1 MKAAINLSSLNISLD
16 KFNNEASGV
25 MNIGQI
31 KLSSDGKSVY
41 RTNNHETL
49 TILNRTKISSE
60 EALAVK
66 FAFCKALSQE
76 GLSQDA
82 IKAVKQKLGIPGD
95 AMAALKAGNIKPL
108 TAAEVREVIDEY
120 AGVINEKRL
129 SAAQGANAPKTLK
142 TSKEIYRG
150 VGTDVMAARA
160 TTRNEINAKSISKLM
175 TGADKSVNNLLDMLQ
190 RGETGKAITPDE
202 RDFAMEIMTKL
213 SNPAAFN
220 GEEGKKKL
228 VVMTKAPVKFKLH
241 DNGNVLAEFTL
252 GNGNS
257 FSVDTGLDRESLV
270 DKAVAVVN
278 AAVAANPPKVEK
290 PRVEEKKSKVDDIMN
305 AINELESGEIV
316 DDDELEDVAPK
327 KTETKK
333 ETGATDNVNLLN
345 GLKRVFDALNEA
357 KGQNAVKALR
367 DANMNA
373 VVNALLKALEKAR
386 PFDSKN
392 TDIINNVREVFYG
405 NKNIDS
411 DYLFKTINDILSKKR
426 ADPRDKMDEDI
437 KNNVLDLDETLNI
450 NALLGVDDE
459 TNGEAQVEGFG
470 QNAKKVRDAHA
481 QMAQKADEKT
491 GTTTTERRNAN
502 ILGMVN
508 RSICDECK
516 KMAAGNWENVTFFN
530 DVSRQLNVTL
540 PTGEKLSGEFEKA
553 RDQLA
558 ALVAKGARYA
568 DLDGAKKAKVHV
580 LMAILNQRPGQGLLF
595 SEGLTL
601 DPKGNDSKIFFG
613 GAEGK
618 GGVEYSYMLSFAK
631 DGSLDITCSARQKGF
646 EMLMLFGGA
655 KDGVGSVTVMPGKDS
670 KVEATMELKI
680 APAELDRI
688 AGMDFSKYD
697 AHGVKAKYEDPNVQN
712 RYSDRTL
719 LGEDFMLDD
728 ANVTCTSTYKM
739 TVN

>member
-1 MKAAINLSSLNISLD
+1 MAINLSKLNISLD
-16 KFNNEASGV
+16 KFNKEASGV

-66 FAFCKALSQE
+66 FAFCKALAKE
-76 GLSQDA
+76 GLSQEA
-82 IKAVKQKLGIPGD
+82 INAVKQKLGIPGD

-120 AGVINEKRL
+120 AGEINKNRA
-129 SAAQGANAPKTLK
+129 SAANGAKALK
-142 TSKEIYRG
+142 TSKELYRG
-150 VGTDVMAARA
+150 VGMDVMAARA

-175 TGADKSVNNLLDMLQ
+175 TGTDKAVNSLLDMLQ
-190 RGETGKAITPDE
+190 LCEKGGTVSA
-202 RDFAMEIMTKL
+202 
-213 SNPAAFN
+213 
-220 GEEGKKKL
+220 
-228 VVMTKAPVKFKLH
+228 
-241 DNGNVLAEFTL
+241 DN
-252 GNGNS
+252 
-257 FSVDTGLDRESLV
+257 
-270 DKAVAVVN
+270 
-278 AAVAANPPKVEK
+278 
-290 PRVEEKKSKVDDIMN
+290 
-305 AINELESGEIV
+305 
-316 DDDELEDVAPK
+316 
-327 KTETKK
+327 
-333 ETGATDNVNLLN
+333 
-345 GLKRVFDALNEA
+345 
-357 KGQNAVKALR
+357 
-367 DANMNA
+367 
-373 VVNALLKALEKAR
+373 
-386 PFDSKN
+386 
-392 TDIINNVREVFYG
+392 
-405 NKNIDS
+405 
-411 DYLFKTINDILSKKR
+411 KKR
-426 ADPRDKMDEDI
+426 ADPRDKFDEDI

-450 NALLGVDDE
+450 NAMLGVDDE
-459 TNGEAQVEGFG
+459 IDGEAQIEGFN

-481 QMAQKADEKT
+481 QMAKKVDEKT

-516 KMAAGNWENVTFFN
+516 KMAAGDWENVTFFN

-553 RDQLA
+553 RDQLS
-558 ALVAKGARYA
+558 ALVAKGAKYS
-568 DLDGAKKAKVHV
+568 DLDSAKKAKVHV

-601 DPKGNDSKIFFG
+601 DPDGNDSKLFFG
-613 GAEGK
+613 GAKGK
-618 GGVEYSYMLSFAK
+618 GGIEYSYMLSFAK
-631 DGSLDITCSARQKGF
+631 DGSLDITCRAQQKGF

-655 KDGVGSVTVMPGKDS
+655 KDGVGSVTVMPGKES

-680 APAELDRI
+680 APAEFDRL
-688 AGMDFSKYD
+688 AGIDFSKYD
-697 AHGVKAKYEDPNVQN
+697 ADGVKAKYEDPNVQN

>member
-1 MKAAINLSSLNISLD
+1 MAINLSNLNISLD
-16 KFNNEASGV
+16 TFNKEASGV

-31 KLSSDGKSVY
+31 KLSSDGRSVY

-66 FAFCKALSQE
+66 FAFCKALSKE
-76 GLSQDA
+76 GLSQEA
-82 IKAVKQKLGIPGD
+82 INTVKQKLGIPGD
-95 AMAALKAGNIKPL
+95 AMDALKAGNIKPL

-120 AGVINEKRL
+120 AGQINKNRAT
-129 SAAQGANAPKTLK
+129 AANGAKAPKVLK
-142 TSKEIYRG
+142 TSKELYRG
-150 VGTDVMAARA
+150 VGMDVMAARA

-175 TGADKSVNNLLDMLQ
+175 TGTDKSVNNLLDMLQ
-190 RGETGKAITPDE
+190 FSEKGETITSDNKKLA
-202 RDFAMEIMTKL
+202 REIMTTL
-213 SNPAAFN
+213 STPAAFSGLTN
-220 GEEGKKKL
+220 TVG
-228 VVMTKAPVKFKLH
+228 MTSADVKFKLQ
-241 DNGNVLAEFTL
+241 DNGNVLAEFKL
-252 GNGNS
+252 GNGNA
-257 FSVDTGLDRESLV
+257 FTIDTGLDRDGLV
-270 DKAVAVVN
+270 NKAVAVLN

-290 PRVEEKKSKVDDIMN
+290 PRVEEKKSESDDIMN

-316 DDDELEDVAPK
+316 DDEDKLDDVEPESKEA
-327 KTETKK
+327 KK
-333 ETGATDNVNLLN
+333 ETGTMSNEKLLN
-345 GLKRVFDALNEA
+345 GLKMVFDALKEA
-357 KGQNAVKALR
+357 KGQTAIKVLR

-373 VVNALLKALEKAR
+373 VVNTLLKALEKAR
-386 PFDSKN
+386 PFDSRN

-405 NKNIDS
+405 NKNIDA
-411 DYLFKTINDILSKKR
+411 DYLFKTINDILNKKR
-426 ADPRDKMDEDI
+426 VDHREKIDENI

-450 NALLGVDDE
+450 DALLGVDDVA
-459 TNGEAQVEGFG
+459 GEAQVEGFN

-481 QMAQKADEKT
+481 QMAKNVDEKT

-516 KMAAGNWENVTFFN
+516 KMAAGDWENVTFFN

-540 PTGEKLSGEFEKA
+540 PTGEKLSGKFEEA

-558 ALVAKGARYA
+558 ALVVKGAKYS
-568 DLDGAKKAKVHV
+568 DLDGTKKAKVHV

-613 GAEGK
+613 GANGK
-618 GGVEYSYMLSFAK
+618 GGVKYSYMLSFAK
-631 DGSLDITCSARQKGF
+631 DGSLDITCRARQDGF

-655 KDGVGSVTVMPGKDS
+655 KDGVGTVTVMPGKES

-680 APAELDRI
+680 APAELDRLVGI
-688 AGMDFSKYD
+688 DFSKYD
-697 AHGVKAKYEDPNVQN
+697 ADGVKAKYENPNVQN

>member
-1 MKAAINLSSLNISLD
+1 MAINLSNLNISLD
-16 KFNNEASGV
+16 KFNKEASGEL
-25 MNIGQI
+25 NIGQM
-31 KLSSDGKSVY
+31 KLSSNGKSVY
-41 RTNNHETL
+41 RTNSHKTW
-49 TILNRTKISSE
+49 TILNRTEISSE

-66 FAFCKALSQE
+66 FAFCKALSRE
-76 GLSQDA
+76 GLSEEE
-82 IKAVKQKLGIPGD
+82 INKVKAKLGIPGD

-108 TAAEVREVIDEY
+108 TAAEVREVIDQY
-120 AGVINEKRL
+120 ADQINKKRA
-129 SAAQGANAPKTLK
+129 SAANGAKALK
-142 TSKEIYRG
+142 TSREIYKG
-150 VGTDVMAARA
+150 VGSEEMAARA

-175 TGADKSVNNLLDMLQ
+175 TGTDKAVNSLLDMLQ
-190 RGETGKAITPDE
+190 LCEKGGTVSADNKKLAK
-202 RDFAMEIMTKL
+202 EIMTKL
-213 SNPAAFN
+213 GNPAAFS
-220 GEEGKKKL
+220 GLTKT
-228 VVMTKAPVKFKLH
+228 VSMTSADVKFRLQ

-252 GNGNS
+252 GNRNA
-257 FSVDTGLDRESLV
+257 FTIDTGLDRDGLV
-270 DKAVAVVN
+270 NKAVDVLNV
-278 AAVAANPPKVEK
+278 AVAANPPKVEK
-290 PRVEEKKSKVDDIMN
+290 PRVEEKKSESDDIMN

-316 DDDELEDVAPK
+316 DVDDELEDVEPK

-333 ETGATDNVNLLN
+333 DTGTTSNENLLN
-345 GLKRVFDALNEA
+345 GLKRVFDALKKA
-357 KGQNAVKALR
+357 KGQDARRVLR

-373 VVNALLKALEKAR
+373 VVGTLLKALEKTR
-386 PFDSKN
+386 PLDSRN

-405 NKNIDS
+405 NKDIDT
-411 DYLFKTINDILSKKR
+411 DYLLKTINDILNKER
-426 ADPRDKMDEDI
+426 ADPRDKIDEDI

-450 NALLGVDDE
+450 NAMLGVDDE
-459 TNGEAQVEGFG
+459 TDGEAQVEGFN

-481 QMAQKADEKT
+481 QMAKKVDEKT

-516 KMAAGNWENVTFFN
+516 KMAVGDWENVTFFN

-558 ALVAKGARYA
+558 ALVAKGAKYS

-601 DPKGNDSKIFFG
+601 DPAGNDSKLFFG
-613 GAEGK
+613 GAKGK
-618 GGVEYSYMLSFAK
+618 GGIEYSYMLSFAK

-655 KDGVGSVTVMPGKDS
+655 KDGVGSVTVMPGKES

-680 APAELDRI
+680 APAEFDRI
-688 AGMDFSKYD
+688 AGIDFSKYD
-697 AHGVKAKYEDPNVQN
+697 ADGVKAKYNDPNVQN

-728 ANVTCTSTYKM
+728 ADVTCTSTYKM

>member
-1 MKAAINLSSLNISLD
+1 MAINLSNLNISLD
-16 KFNNEASGV
+16 TFNKEASGV

-66 FAFCKALSQE
+66 FAFCKALSKE
-76 GLSQDA
+76 GLSQEA
-82 IKAVKQKLGIPGD
+82 INTVKQKLGIPGD
-95 AMAALKAGNIKPL
+95 AMDALKAGNIKPL
-108 TAAEVREVIDEY
+108 TAAEVREVIDSY
-120 AGVINEKRL
+120 AGQINANRAT
-129 SAAQGANAPKTLK
+129 AAHGAKAPKTLK
-142 TSKEIYRG
+142 TSKELYRG
-150 VGTDVMAARA
+150 VGLEEMAARA
-160 TTRNEINAKSISKLM
+160 TTRNEINAKSIAKLM
-175 TGADKSVNNLLDMLQ
+175 TGTDKSVNNLLDMLQ
-190 RGETGKAITPDE
+190 FGEKGETITSDNKKL
-202 RDFAMEIMTKL
+202 AKEIMTRL
-213 SNPAAFN
+213 SNPAAFS
-220 GEEGKKKL
+220 GLKKT
-228 VVMTKAPVKFKLH
+228 VNMTSSDVKFKLQ

-252 GNGNS
+252 ANGNA
-257 FSVDTGLDRESLV
+257 FTIDTGLDRDGLV
-270 DKAVAVVN
+270 NKAVAVLN

-290 PRVEEKKSKVDDIMN
+290 PRVEEKKSESDDIMN

-316 DDDELEDVAPK
+316 DDEDKLDDVEPESK
-327 KTETKK
+327 ETKK
-333 ETGATDNVNLLN
+333 ETGTMSNEKLLN
-345 GLKRVFDALNEA
+345 GLKMVFDALKEA
-357 KGQNAVKALR
+357 KGQAAIKVLR

-373 VVNALLKALEKAR
+373 VVNTLLKALEKAR
-386 PFDSKN
+386 PFDSRN

-405 NKNIDS
+405 NKNIDA
-411 DYLFKTINDILSKKR
+411 DYLFKTINDILNKKR
-426 ADPRDKMDEDI
+426 VDHREKIDENI

-450 NALLGVDDE
+450 DALLGVDDE
-459 TNGEAQVEGFG
+459 TDGEVQIEGFN

-481 QMAQKADEKT
+481 QMAKNVDEKT

-502 ILGMVN
+502 VLGMVN

-516 KMAAGNWENVTFFN
+516 KMAAGDWENVTFFN

-540 PTGEKLSGEFEKA
+540 PTGEKLSGKFEEA

-558 ALVAKGARYA
+558 ALVVKGTKYS

-613 GAEGK
+613 GANGK

-631 DGSLDITCSARQKGF
+631 DGSLDITCRARQDGF

-655 KDGVGSVTVMPGKDS
+655 KDGVGTVTVMPGKES

-680 APAELDRI
+680 APAELDRL
-688 AGMDFSKYD
+688 AGIDYSKYD
-697 AHGVKAKYEDPNVQN
+697 ADGVKAKYEDPNVQN

-728 ANVTCTSTYKM
+728 AKVTCTSTYKI

>member
-1 MKAAINLSSLNISLD
+1 MAINLSNLNISLD
-16 KFNNEASGV
+16 KFNKEASGV

-66 FAFCKALSQE
+66 FAFCKALAKE
-76 GLSQDA
+76 GLSQEA
-82 IKAVKQKLGIPGD
+82 INTVKQKLGIPGD
-95 AMAALKAGNIKPL
+95 AMDALKSGNIKPL

-120 AGVINEKRL
+120 AGQINKNRAT
-129 SAAQGANAPKTLK
+129 AANGAKALK
-142 TSKEIYRG
+142 TSKELYRG
-150 VGTDVMAARA
+150 VGLEEMAARA
-160 TTRNEINAKSISKLM
+160 NTRNEINAQSISKLM
-175 TGADKSVNNLLDMLQ
+175 TGTDKSVNSLLDMLQ
-190 RGETGKAITPDE
+190 FGEKGETITSDNKKL
-202 RDFAMEIMTKL
+202 AKEIMTRL
-213 SNPAAFN
+213 SNPAAFS
-220 GEEGKKKL
+220 GLTKTVG
-228 VVMTKAPVKFKLH
+228 MTSADVKFKLQ

-252 GNGNS
+252 ANGNA
-257 FSVDTGLDRESLV
+257 FTIDTGLDRDGLV
-270 DKAVAVVN
+270 NKAVAVLN

-290 PRVEEKKSKVDDIMN
+290 PRIEEKKSESDDIMN
-305 AINELESGEIV
+305 AINELESGETV
-316 DDDELEDVAPK
+316 DDEDKLDDVEPESK
-327 KTETKK
+327 ETKK
-333 ETGATDNVNLLN
+333 ETGTMSNEKLLN
-345 GLKRVFDALNEA
+345 GLKMVFDALKEA
-357 KGQNAVKALR
+357 KGQAAIKVLR

-373 VVNALLKALEKAR
+373 VVNTLLKALENAR
-386 PFDSKN
+386 RFDNRN
-392 TDIINNVREVFYG
+392 TEIINNVREAFYG
-405 NKNIDS
+405 NKNIDT
-411 DYLFKTINDILSKKR
+411 DYLLKTITDILNKKR
-426 ADPRDKMDEDI
+426 ADPRDKFDEDI

-450 NALLGVDDE
+450 NAMLGVDDE
-459 TNGEAQVEGFG
+459 IDGEAQIEGFN

-481 QMAQKADEKT
+481 QMAKKVDEKT

-516 KMAAGNWENVTFFN
+516 KMAAGDWENVTFFN

-553 RDQLA
+553 RDQLS
-558 ALVAKGARYA
+558 ALVAKGAKYS

-601 DPKGNDSKIFFG
+601 DPDGNDSKLFFG
-613 GAEGK
+613 GAKGK
-618 GGVEYSYMLSFAK
+618 GGIEYSYMLSFAK
-631 DGSLDITCSARQKGF
+631 DGSLDITCRAQQKGF

-655 KDGVGSVTVMPGKDS
+655 KDGVGSVTVMPGKES

-680 APAELDRI
+680 APAELDRL
-688 AGMDFSKYD
+688 AGIDFSKYD
-697 AHGVKAKYEDPNVQN
+697 ADGVKAKYEDPNVQN

>member
-1 MKAAINLSSLNISLD
+1 MAINLSNLNISLD
-16 KFNNEASGV
+16 TFNKEASGV

-31 KLSSDGKSVY
+31 KLSSDGRSVY

-66 FAFCKALSQE
+66 FAFCKALSKE
-76 GLSQDA
+76 GLSQEA
-82 IKAVKQKLGIPGD
+82 INTVKQKLGIPGD
-95 AMAALKAGNIKPL
+95 AMDALKAGNIKPL

-120 AGVINEKRL
+120 AGQINKNRAT
-129 SAAQGANAPKTLK
+129 AANGAKAPKVLK
-142 TSKEIYRG
+142 TSKELYRG
-150 VGTDVMAARA
+150 VGMDVMAARA

-175 TGADKSVNNLLDMLQ
+175 TGTDKSVNNLLDMLQ
-190 RGETGKAITPDE
+190 FSEKGETITSDNKKLA
-202 RDFAMEIMTKL
+202 REIMTKL
-213 SNPAAFN
+213 SNPAAFS
-220 GEEGKKKL
+220 GLTKTVG
-228 VVMTKAPVKFKLH
+228 MTSADVKFKLQ
-241 DNGNVLAEFTL
+241 DNGNVLAEFKL
-252 GNGNS
+252 GNGNA
-257 FSVDTGLDRESLV
+257 FTIDPGLDRDGLV
-270 DKAVAVVN
+270 NKAVAVLN

-290 PRVEEKKSKVDDIMN
+290 PRVEEKKSESDDIMN

-316 DDDELEDVAPK
+316 DDEDKLDDVEPESKEA
-327 KTETKK
+327 KK
-333 ETGATDNVNLLN
+333 ETGTMSNEKLLN
-345 GLKRVFDALNEA
+345 GLKMVFDALKEA
-357 KGQNAVKALR
+357 KGQTAIKVLR

-373 VVNALLKALEKAR
+373 VVNTLLKALEKAR
-386 PFDSKN
+386 PFDSRN

-405 NKNIDS
+405 NKNIDA
-411 DYLFKTINDILSKKR
+411 DYLFKTINDILNKKR
-426 ADPRDKMDEDI
+426 VDHREKIDENI

-450 NALLGVDDE
+450 DALLGVDDVA
-459 TNGEAQVEGFG
+459 GEAQVEGFN

-481 QMAQKADEKT
+481 QMAKNVDEKT

-516 KMAAGNWENVTFFN
+516 KMAAGDWENVTFFN

-540 PTGEKLSGEFEKA
+540 PTGEKLSGKFEEA

-558 ALVAKGARYA
+558 ALVVKGAKYS
-568 DLDGAKKAKVHV
+568 DLDGTKKAKVHV

-613 GAEGK
+613 GANGK
-618 GGVEYSYMLSFAK
+618 GGVKYSYMLSFAK
-631 DGSLDITCSARQKGF
+631 DGSLDITCRARQDGF

-655 KDGVGSVTVMPGKDS
+655 KDGVGTVTVMPGKES

-680 APAELDRI
+680 APAELDRLVGI
-688 AGMDFSKYD
+688 DFSKYD
-697 AHGVKAKYEDPNVQN
+697 ADGVKAKYENPNVQN

>member
-1 MKAAINLSSLNISLD
+1 MAINLSNLNISLD
-16 KFNNEASGV
+16 KFNKEASGV

-66 FAFCKALSQE
+66 FAFCKALAKE
-76 GLSQDA
+76 GLSQEA
-82 IKAVKQKLGIPGD
+82 INAVKQKLGIPGD

-120 AGVINEKRL
+120 AGEINKNRA
-129 SAAQGANAPKTLK
+129 SAANGAKALK
-142 TSKEIYRG
+142 TSKELYRG
-150 VGTDVMAARA
+150 VGMDVMAARA
-160 TTRNEINAKSISKLM
+160 TTRNEINAKSISKLT
-175 TGADKSVNNLLDMLQ
+175 TGADKAVNSLLDMLQ
-190 RGETGKAITPDE
+190 FGEKGETITSDNKKL
-202 RDFAMEIMTKL
+202 AKEIMTKL
-213 SNPAAFN
+213 SNPAAFK
-220 GEEGKKKL
+220 GEDGRNKP
-228 VVMTKAPVKFKLH
+228 VGMPKAGVKFKLQ

-252 GNGNS
+252 ANGNA
-257 FSVDTGLDRESLV
+257 FTIDTGLDRNGLV
-270 DKAVAVVN
+270 NKAVDVLN

-290 PRVEEKKSKVDDIMN
+290 PRIEEKKSESDDIMN
-305 AINELESGEIV
+305 AINELESGETV
-316 DDDELEDVAPK
+316 DDEDKLDDVEPESK
-327 KTETKK
+327 ETKK
-333 ETGATDNVNLLN
+333 ETGTMSNEKLLN
-345 GLKRVFDALNEA
+345 GLKMVFDALKEA
-357 KGQNAVKALR
+357 KGQAAIKVLR

-373 VVNALLKALEKAR
+373 VVNTLLKALENAR
-386 PFDSKN
+386 RFDNRN
-392 TDIINNVREVFYG
+392 TEIINNVREAFYG
-405 NKNIDS
+405 NKNIDT
-411 DYLFKTINDILSKKR
+411 DYLLKTITDILNKKR
-426 ADPRDKMDEDI
+426 ADPRDKFDENI

-450 NALLGVDDE
+450 NAMLGVDDE
-459 TNGEAQVEGFG
+459 IDGEAQIEGFN

-481 QMAQKADEKT
+481 QMAKKVDEKT

-516 KMAAGNWENVTFFN
+516 KMAAGDWENVTFFN

-553 RDQLA
+553 RDQLS
-558 ALVAKGARYA
+558 ALVAKGAKYS

-601 DPKGNDSKIFFG
+601 DPDGNDSKLFFG
-613 GAEGK
+613 GAKGK
-618 GGVEYSYMLSFAK
+618 GGIEYSYMLSFAK
-631 DGSLDITCSARQKGF
+631 DGSLDITCRAQQNGF

-655 KDGVGSVTVMPGKDS
+655 KDGVGSVIVMPGKES

-680 APAELDRI
+680 APAELDRL
-688 AGMDFSKYD
+688 AGIDFSKYD
-697 AHGVKAKYEDPNVQN
+697 ADGVKAKYEDPNVQN

>member
-1 MKAAINLSSLNISLD
+1 MAINLSNLNISLD
-16 KFNNEASGV
+16 TFNKEASGV

-66 FAFCKALSQE
+66 FAFCKALSKE
-76 GLSQDA
+76 GLSQEA
-82 IKAVKQKLGIPGD
+82 INTVKQKLGIPGD
-95 AMAALKAGNIKPL
+95 AMDALKAGNIKPL
-108 TAAEVREVIDEY
+108 TAAEVREVIDSY
-120 AGVINEKRL
+120 AGQINANRAT
-129 SAAQGANAPKTLK
+129 AAHGAKAPKMLK
-142 TSKEIYRG
+142 TSKELYRG
-150 VGTDVMAARA
+150 VGLDEMAARA
-160 TTRNEINAKSISKLM
+160 TTRNEINEKSIAKLM
-175 TGADKSVNNLLDMLQ
+175 TGTDKTVNNLLDMLQ
-190 RGETGKAITPDE
+190 FGEKGETITSDNKKL
-202 RDFAMEIMTKL
+202 ALEIMTRL
-213 SNPAAFN
+213 SNPAAFS
-220 GEEGKKKL
+220 GLKKT
-228 VVMTKAPVKFKLH
+228 VNMTSADVKFRLQ
-241 DNGNVLAEFTL
+241 DNGNVLAEFKL

-257 FSVDTGLDRESLV
+257 FTIDTGLNRNGLV
-270 DKAVAVVN
+270 NKAVAVLN

-290 PRVEEKKSKVDDIMN
+290 PRVEEKKSESDDIMN

-316 DDDELEDVAPK
+316 DDEDKLDDVEPESK
-327 KTETKK
+327 ETKK
-333 ETGATDNVNLLN
+333 ETGTMSNEKLLN
-345 GLKRVFDALNEA
+345 GLKMVFDALKEA
-357 KGQNAVKALR
+357 KGQDAIKALR

-373 VVNALLKALEKAR
+373 VVNTLLKALEKAR
-386 PFDSKN
+386 PFDSRN

-405 NKNIDS
+405 NKNIDA
-411 DYLFKTINDILSKKR
+411 DYLFKTINDILNKKR
-426 ADPRDKMDEDI
+426 VDHREKIDENI

-450 NALLGVDDE
+450 NAMLGVDDE
-459 TNGEAQVEGFG
+459 TDGEVQIEGFN

-481 QMAQKADEKT
+481 QMAKNVDEKT

-516 KMAAGNWENVTFFN
+516 KMAAGDWENVTFFN

-558 ALVAKGARYA
+558 ALVVKGAKYS

-613 GAEGK
+613 GANGK

-631 DGSLDITCSARQKGF
+631 DGSLDITCRARQDGF

-655 KDGVGSVTVMPGKDS
+655 KDGVGSVTVMPGKES
-670 KVEATMELKI
+670 KAEATMELKI
-680 APAELDRI
+680 APAELDRL
-688 AGMDFSKYD
+688 AGIDFSKYD
-697 AHGVKAKYEDPNVQN
+697 ADGVKAKYEDPNVQN

-728 ANVTCTSTYKM
+728 AKVTCTSTYKM

>member
-1 MKAAINLSSLNISLD
+1 MAVNLSDLNISLD
-16 KFNNEASGV
+16 SFNKEASGV

-31 KLSSDGKSVY
+31 KLSSNGKSVY

-66 FAFCKALSQE
+66 FAFCKALANE
-76 GLSQDA
+76 GLSQEA
-82 IKAVKQKLGIPGD
+82 IIAVKQKLGIPGD
-95 AMAALKAGNIKPL
+95 AMDALKAGNIKPL
-108 TAAEVREVIDEY
+108 TAAEVREVIDTY
-120 AGVINEKRL
+120 AGEINAKRA
-129 SAAQGANAPKTLK
+129 SAAHGAKAPKTLK
-142 TSKEIYRG
+142 TSKELYRG
-150 VGTDVMAARA
+150 VGLEEMAARA
-160 TTRNEINAKSISKLM
+160 NTRNEINAQSMAKLM
-175 TGADKSVNNLLDMLQ
+175 TGTDKTVNNLLDMLQ
-190 RGETGKAITPDE
+190 FGEKGEAITSDNKKL
-202 RDFAMEIMTKL
+202 ALEIMTRL
-213 SNPAAFN
+213 SNPAAFK
-220 GEEGKKKL
+220 GEDGRNKS
-228 VVMTKAPVKFKLH
+228 VGMPKAGVKFKLQ
-241 DNGNVLAEFTL
+241 DNGNVLAEFKL
-252 GNGNS
+252 GNGNA
-257 FSVDTGLDRESLV
+257 FTIDTGLDRNGLV
-270 DKAVAVVN
+270 NKAVDVLN

-290 PRVEEKKSKVDDIMN
+290 PRVEEKKPESDDIMT

-316 DDDELEDVAPK
+316 GDEGELDDVVPES
-327 KTETKK
+327 TETKK
-333 ETGATDNVNLLN
+333 ETGTISNEKLLN
-345 GLKRVFDALNEA
+345 GLKMVFDALKEA
-357 KGQNAVKALR
+357 KGQAAIKVLR

-373 VVNALLKALEKAR
+373 VVNTLLKALENAR
-386 PFDSKN
+386 RFDSRN
-392 TDIINNVREVFYG
+392 TEIINNVREAFYG
-405 NKNIDS
+405 NKNIDI
-411 DYLFKTINDILSKKR
+411 DYLLKTITDILGKKR
-426 ADPRDKMDEDI
+426 VDHREKIDENI

-450 NALLGVDDE
+450 DALLGVDDV
-459 TNGEAQVEGFG
+459 TGEAQVEGFN
-470 QNAKKVRDAHA
+470 QNAKKVRDAHDR
-481 QMAQKADEKT
+481 MAKKVDEKT

-516 KMAAGNWENVTFFN
+516 KMAAGDWENVTFFN

-558 ALVAKGARYA
+558 ALVVKDAKYS
-568 DLDGAKKAKVHV
+568 DLDGTKKAKVHV

-631 DGSLDITCSARQKGF
+631 DGSLDITCSARQDGF

-655 KDGVGSVTVMPGKDS
+655 KDGVGSVTVMPGKES
-670 KVEATMELKI
+670 KAEATMELKI
-680 APAELDRI
+680 APAELDRL
-688 AGMDFSKYD
+688 AGIDFSKYD
-697 AHGVKAKYEDPNVQN
+697 ADGVKAKYEDPNVQN